1 MFSNLIVIDLLKY
14 IDENLYA
21 PISIQELSILFHYNK
36 DYLMRIFKREI
47 GLTIIDYINQKRI
60 YNSLFSYSFNRS
72 IMNISLSFGFSSLEY
87 YSEVFKRYMG
97 VSPRIYLKYVRFG
110 KSVSNR
116 EIDLIQKNLTS
127 LELFFSNVSKYE
139 KNIPPSDSVISL
151 SIFKKKTL

>member
-1 MFSNLIVIDLLKY
+1 MFSNFIVIDILKY

-21 PISIQELSILFHYNK
+21 LISIQELSIIFHYNK

-47 GLTIIDYINQKRI
+47 GVTIIDYINQKRI
-60 YNSLFSYSFNRS
+60 YSSLFSYSLNRS

-97 VSPRIYLKYVRFG
+97 VSPRVYSNYVRVG
-110 KSVSNR
+110 KSISSR
-116 EIDLIQKNLTS
+116 EVDLIQKNLAYLQS
-127 LELFFSNVSKYE
+127 FFSNVSKYL
-139 KNIPPSDSVISL
+139 KNVPPTDSVISL

>member
-14 IDENLYA
+14 IDDHLYA

-47 GLTIIDYINQKRI
+47 GVTIIDYINQKRI

-72 IMNISLSFGFSSLEY
+72 IMNISLLFGFSSLEY

-97 VSPRIYLKYVRFG
+97 VSPRVYSNYVRVG
-110 KSVSNR
+110 KNVSSR
-116 EIDLIQKNLTS
+116 EVDLIQHNLAS
-127 LELFFSNVSKYE
+127 LQLFFSNVSKYH
-139 KNIPPSDSVISL
+139 NNLPPSDSVISL